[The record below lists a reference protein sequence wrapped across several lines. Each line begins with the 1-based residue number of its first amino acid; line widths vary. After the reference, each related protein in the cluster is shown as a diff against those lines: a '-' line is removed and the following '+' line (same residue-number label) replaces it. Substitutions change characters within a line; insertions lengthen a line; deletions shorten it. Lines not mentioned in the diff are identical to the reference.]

1 MAAFIPDEFI
11 QRLLDETDIVSL
23 VDSLVPL
30 NRKEKIIGHYVLFAM
45 MEINHHLVSA
55 NKNNFTTVLDAA
67 LLAMQ

>member
-1 MAAFIPDEFI
+1 MSAFIPDEFI

-30 NRKEKIIGHYVLFAM
+30 NKKGKD
-45 MEINHHLVSA
+45 HLVLA
-55 NKNNFTTVLDAA
+55 NKNNFITVLDAA